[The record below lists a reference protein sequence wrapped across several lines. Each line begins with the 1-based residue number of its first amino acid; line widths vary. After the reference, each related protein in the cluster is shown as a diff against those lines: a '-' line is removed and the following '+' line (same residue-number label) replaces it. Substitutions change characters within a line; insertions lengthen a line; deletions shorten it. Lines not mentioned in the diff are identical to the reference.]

1 MNTPL
6 PDTQM
11 LERLVTEFET
21 MTHSVG
27 PISTSFWLRDY
38 CEYAHN
44 ADSFDMFGMGGG
56 LWDASTP
63 TPVDNASSTPINLE
77 YLADFFDDP
86 RYHHYASDVR
96 WTRDR

>member
-1 MNTPL
+1 
-6 PDTQM
+6 
-11 LERLVTEFET
+11 
-21 MTHSVG
+21 
-27 PISTSFWLRDY
+27 
-38 CEYAHN
+38 
-44 ADSFDMFGMGGG
+44 MFGMGGG